1 MWGRIK
7 YFYGNSMDPIEVESK
22 LRQYLEKPMPMKG
35 EHFFSQMV
43 VDKLDIFVKT
53 KKIFGINR

>member
-1 MWGRIK
+1 
-7 YFYGNSMDPIEVESK
+7 MDPIEVESK

-35 EHFFSQMV
+35 ENFFSQMV